1 MHALA
6 REVNY
11 GKRGR
16 LGPRD
21 WDGQRNASNCLT
33 LILASIIYWQAK
45 EINRILID
53 VKQQGDLAANKFLI
67 AHISPIGWENIILY
81 GEYIIDPQRIR
92 A

>member
-16 LGPRD
+16 LGSRD
-21 WDGQRNASNCLT
+21 WEGQRNAAHCLT

-45 EINRILID
+45 EINGILID
-53 VKQQGDLAANKFLI
+53 IERQGETVVDDTLI
-67 AHISPIGWENIILY
+67 EHISPIGWENIILY
-81 GEYIIDPQRIR
+81 GEYIIDPYRIKV
-92 A
+92 